1 MCQHIKAQYPPLVDT
16 DMPLLAYKRHI
27 VPYLI
32 TQQTPKCTNNNR
44 SREQIERIVR
54 NQRCKCRNHGRTVVL
69 GNGGT
74 RSHISRGVRVAP
86 YGKVYLTPGVQ
97 FPCCSSCG
105 TNVGK
110 DRTHQRTSW
119 SSLSICADMVARS
132 LKGDCCFLAQPT
144 RFHLVTRT
152 QKHTPSFSLVVHQR
166 STCDRCWV
174 GRSCR
179 LSDVHGDAGDEQFDD
194 DLLNDESKSN
204 YEADKVAEESGGRA
218 TWLKRY

>member
-1 MCQHIKAQYPPLVDT
+1 MSKLWTHSSVG
-16 DMPLLAYKRHI
+16 KRRHQE
-27 VPYLI
+27 PYLLRRPI
-32 TQQTPKCTNNNR
+32 
-44 SREQIERIVR
+44 
-54 NQRCKCRNHGRTVVL
+54 
-69 GNGGT
+69 
-74 RSHISRGVRVAP
+74 AP
-86 YGKVYLTPGVQ
+86 CGKVHGKLYLTPAGRCN
-97 FPCCSSCG
+97 FRSSCG
-105 TNVGK
+105 TNKVH
-110 DRTHQRTSW
+110 RRTSW
-119 SSLSICADMVARS
+119 SSRSICADMVARS

-179 LSDVHGDAGDEQFDD
+179 LSDVRGDAGDEWFDD